1 MKSKRKYIFLDR
13 DKDELSE
20 LFRKGKTIEQLAE
33 YFTCTK
39 KLIKKNL
46 GSELKNVPAPNINLQ
61 KLAKLVDKSGV
72 IELRMRMQEADV
84 NPMLTFQFS
93 IIQRDIEIMKWL
105 SSNYGGH
112 FFLNHSNS
120 EFHYVWYLNRKHGIK
135 LLREVYPFLKEKKS
149 QTKIYLDCANTPEKY
164 IIGITGKEVAPTEW
178 AQKMAMW
185 EQIIK
190 LNLPKRNNKL
200 QKDFTAFIA
209 QIKKFFIQP
218 QSEEDLSIGR
228 FDPKIFDEKEWERL
242 ITQLYWDEELNS
254 TEIAHL
260 LGCGQTTIRRPM
272 GKLGILKI

>member
-1 MKSKRKYIFLDR
+1 MKSKRKYIFSDR
-13 DKDELSE
+13 DKLELSK
-20 LFRKGKTIEQLAE
+20 LFKRGQTIEELAE
-33 YFTCTK
+33 HFICTE

-46 GSELKNVPAPNINLQ
+46 KSELKNVIPPNTNLQ

-93 IIQRDIEIMKWL
+93 IIQRDIEMMKWL

-112 FFLNHSNS
+112 FFLAHNDK
-120 EFHYVWYLNRKHGIK
+120 EFQYVWYLNRKHGIK
-135 LLREVYPFLKEKKS
+135 ILREIYPFLQEKKS
-149 QTKIYLDCANTPEKY
+149 QAKIYLECANTPEKY
-164 IIGITGKEVAPTEW
+164 TVGINGREVAPTEW

-228 FDPKIFDEKEWERL
+228 FDPKIFDEKEWER
-242 ITQLYWDEELNS
+242 IIVQLYWDEELNS
-254 TEIAHL
+254 TEIAHC

-272 GKLGILKI
+272 AKLGILKE